1 MGTLRPVRRQLLG
14 FNSLAVGELGD
25 LLELRFCGL
34 LGFIPLAVGELGDLL
49 ELRFCG
55 LLGFIP

>member
-1 MGTLRPVRRQLLG
+1 MLQCRLGTLRPVRGQLLG

-34 LGFIPLAVGELGDLL
+34 LGFIP
-49 ELRFCG
+49 
-55 LLGFIP
+55 